1 MINGTTRIIILVL
14 FIVVLLLG
22 GTLMSYL
29 SERIERK
36 AERWKFVHKGTQES
50 EKPKQTRRAA

>member
-1 MINGTTRIIILVL
+1 MINGTAGIVILVM

-29 SERIERK
+29 AERIERHAK
-36 AERWKFVHKGTQES
+36 QLRLEQKRTQQT
-50 EKPKQTRRAA
+50 EKPEEKRRAA